1 MVPGG
6 ESVGRT
12 LIMVQKYG
20 MPSNYPFFFI
30 SMFILIRHYFPVDFS
45 KFPIPGVQGEG
56 AGEVLFLTLSISII
70 INVSSK
76 TSRKK
81 ILESDY
87 LNFFLFFLAYKN
99 LMKAIIMNTKIFIK
113 WSVISEVI
121 EDQIIYVKVAWLLT
135 FICIKPC
142 DLITT
147 ILGAHL

>member
-70 INVSSK
+70 MNVSSN

-81 ILESDY
+81 NY
-87 LNFFLFFLAYKN
+87 LNFF
-99 LMKAIIMNTKIFIK
+99 
-113 WSVISEVI
+113 
-121 EDQIIYVKVAWLLT
+121 
-135 FICIKPC
+135 
-142 DLITT
+142 
-147 ILGAHL
+147 